1 MKVQS
6 VTLTPGR
13 WIYVCPCGFRYT
25 VSRVVRTSGKW
36 MIYCFNCK
44 QQNGKYYKVMNERL
58 EFEENPNNKLNGQC
72 FSLIR
77 LHHPV
82 RNAIG
87 AVKQVYLKKGSDW
100 VWKGDAKITHAAT
113 LTLDQINLP
122 MAKLDSAM
130 LPEEFRERFRHL
142 YQHRPGINW
151 ETQPLDYLVLEY
163 LKESKE
169 PTLF

>member
-1 MKVQS
+1 
-6 VTLTPGR
+6 
-13 WIYVCPCGFRYT
+13 
-25 VSRVVRTSGKW
+25 
-36 MIYCFNCK
+36 
-44 QQNGKYYKVMNERL
+44 MNERL

-113 LTLDQINLP
+113 LTLDRINLP

-142 YQHRPGINW
+142 YRYRPRHQLGDPAAGLPGSGVSERIKGTYIVLKKKGEQYERN
-151 ETQPLDYLVLEY
+151 ETYTGDQ
-163 LKESKE
+163 SR
-169 PTLF
+169 

>member
-25 VSRVVRTSGKW
+25 VSRVVGTSGKW
-36 MIYCFNCK
+36 MIYCFKCK
-44 QQNGKYYKVMNERL
+44 QQNGRYYKVMNERL

-113 LTLDQINLP
+113 LTLDRINLP
-122 MAKLDSAM
+122 MAKLDLS
-130 LPEEFRERFRHL
+130 LIH
-142 YQHRPGINW
+142 I
-151 ETQPLDYLVLEY
+151 
-163 LKESKE
+163 
-169 PTLF
+169 